1 MILCDTNILIEFY
14 KNNNAIFQELRQIG
28 SHNLTISVITRAEL
42 YYGAINKN
50 ELNRIQKHLDL
61 LQNISIDRLI
71 SEQFIQLMAN
81 YSLSHK
87 LTIPDALIA
96 DTALVKDLKL
106 YTLNIKDFRFIENL
120 RLYHHVSLQK
130 TKETP
135 SDPP

>member
-14 KNNNAIFQELRQIG
+14 KNNIAIIQELHQIG
-28 SHNLTISVITRAEL
+28 SQNLAISVITRAEL

-61 LQNISIDRLI
+61 LQNIHIDPPI

-96 DTALVKDLKL
+96 ATALANDLEL

-120 RLYHHVSLQK
+120 KLYHL
-130 TKETP
+130 
-135 SDPP
+135 

>member
-14 KNNNAIFQELRQIG
+14 KNNTAIIQELRQIG
-28 SHNLTISVITRAEL
+28 SQNLAISVITRAEL

-50 ELNRIQKHLDL
+50 ELKRIQKHLDL
-61 LQNISIDRLI
+61 LQNILIDRSI

-96 DTALVKDLKL
+96 ATAVANDLEL
-106 YTLNIKDFRFIENL
+106 YTLNIKDFRFIENI
-120 RLYHHVSLQK
+120 RLYRF
-130 TKETP
+130 
-135 SDPP
+135 

>member
-61 LQNISIDRLI
+61 LQNIPIDRLSQRPRTI
-71 SEQFIQLMAN
+71 HTQYQRL
-81 YSLSHK
+81 SL
-87 LTIPDALIA
+87 
-96 DTALVKDLKL
+96 
-106 YTLNIKDFRFIENL
+106 Y
-120 RLYHHVSLQK
+120 
-130 TKETP
+130 
-135 SDPP
+135 

>member
-14 KNNNAIFQELRQIG
+14 KNNTAIVNELHQIG
-28 SHNLTISVITRAEL
+28 SQNLAISVITRAEL

-50 ELNRIQKHLDL
+50 ELKRIQKHLDL
-61 LQNISIDRLI
+61 LQNIHIDPPI
-71 SEQFIQLMAN
+71 TEQFIQLMAN

-96 DTALVKDLKL
+96 ATALANDLEL

-120 RLYHHVSLQK
+120 KLYHL
-130 TKETP
+130 
-135 SDPP
+135 

>member
-14 KNNNAIFQELRQIG
+14 KNNTAIIQELRQIG
-28 SHNLTISVITRAEL
+28 SQNLAISVITRAEL

-50 ELNRIQKHLDL
+50 ELKRIQKHLDL
-61 LQNISIDRLI
+61 LQNIPTDRSI

-96 DTALVKDLKL
+96 ATALVNDLEL

-120 RLYHHVSLQK
+120 RLYRL
-130 TKETP
+130 
-135 SDPP
+135 